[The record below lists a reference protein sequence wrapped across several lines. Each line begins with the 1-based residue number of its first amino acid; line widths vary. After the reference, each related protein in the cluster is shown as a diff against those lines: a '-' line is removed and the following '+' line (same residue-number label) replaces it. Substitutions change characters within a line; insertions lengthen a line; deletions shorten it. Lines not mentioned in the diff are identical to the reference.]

1 MQYIPLIF
9 WCGFVAL
16 RATWCTDLFVPSYGT
31 NTYYTSGPFSFYAAL
46 HYNDHATSVCRAS
59 VICFL
64 CFFFFFLAIRIMVL
78 MISLHRWGVMLLCWQ
93 WCRLYSESC
102 DFNFEQ
108 EVKQVVAQIR
118 HPCGVQRVKQR
129 FPLGR
134 IIVAA
139 GVIEVAIRAEL
150 ENILTFSAKE
160 SLRYCY
166 NAVHI

>member
-1 MQYIPLIF
+1 M
-9 WCGFVAL
+9 
-16 RATWCTDLFVPSYGT
+16 
-31 NTYYTSGPFSFYAAL
+31 
-46 HYNDHATSVCRAS
+46 
-59 VICFL
+59 
-64 CFFFFFLAIRIMVL
+64 
-78 MISLHRWGVMLLCWQ
+78 
-93 WCRLYSESC
+93 
-102 DFNFEQ
+102 
-108 EVKQVVAQIR
+108 AQIR

>member
-1 MQYIPLIF
+1 MLTVVQ
-9 WCGFVAL
+9 AL
-16 RATWCTDLFVPSYGT
+16 LTD
-31 NTYYTSGPFSFYAAL
+31 
-46 HYNDHATSVCRAS
+46 
-59 VICFL
+59 
-64 CFFFFFLAIRIMVL
+64 
-78 MISLHRWGVMLLCWQ
+78 
-93 WCRLYSESC
+93 SC
-102 DFNFEQ
+102 YFNFEQ

-139 GVIEVAIRAEL
+139 GVIKVAIRAEL

-166 NAVHI
+166 NVVHV